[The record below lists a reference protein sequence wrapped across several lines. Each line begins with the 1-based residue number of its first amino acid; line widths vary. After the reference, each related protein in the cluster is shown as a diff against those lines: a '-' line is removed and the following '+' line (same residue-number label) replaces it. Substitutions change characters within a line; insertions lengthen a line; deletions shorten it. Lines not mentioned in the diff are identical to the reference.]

1 MRIHKEKKREF
12 SLMTRMYVFLYKYRR
27 IYIFYKKDDTHLL
40 CRKYCFEQTFTSNTG
55 LYILDNAIFDAQYA
69 FLTIKVWI
77 FGNICLPLQHLNPP
91 RFPLN
96 SVPGRNFFYLCL

>member
-1 MRIHKEKKREF
+1 MEQESYFRHHAI
-12 SLMTRMYVFLYKYRR
+12 YYR
-27 IYIFYKKDDTHLL
+27 YIVGGNVITTINRLAVLIDDTHLL

-77 FGNICLPLQHLNPP
+77 FGNICLPL
-91 RFPLN
+91 
-96 SVPGRNFFYLCL
+96 